1 MAIMSTLGGWVAV
14 VAVGGGFW
22 YYHRSKAPRPSNKQR
37 SKPIEPREK
46 QKEKKSNK
54 DGGLSSGGD
63 QAVKKSQKKKS
74 QAAPKPVREE
84 KPVTSIPISND
95 RDDEVDNKEF
105 ARQISSIKAGHVIS
119 GKSQATTKQKSVK
132 QSKAQEKAE
141 KAQEK
146 AAVEASSD
154 NATAPSSA
162 TGGDADDDQSSV
174 NSPELRATAVET
186 PTSVRIAPIILAFSR
201 LVICLNATNAN
212 IILEWYF

>member
-1 MAIMSTLGGWVAV
+1 M

-22 YYHRSKAPRPSNKQR
+22 YYHRSKAPRPSTKQR

-63 QAVKKSQKKKS
+63 QAVKKSQKKKA
-74 QAAPKPVREE
+74 QPAPKAVGEE
-84 KPVTSIPISND
+84 KPITSVPISNE
-95 RDDEVDNKEF
+95 RDDDVDNKEF
-105 ARQISSIKAGHVIS
+105 ARQLSSIKAGHVIS

-174 NSPELRATAVET
+174 NSPELRATAIET
-186 PTSVRIAPIILAFSR
+186 PASVCISPIILGIYKLAS
-201 LVICLNATNAN
+201 I
-212 IILEWYF
+212 

>member
-22 YYHRSKAPRPSNKQR
+22 YYHRSKAPRPSTKQR

-63 QAVKKSQKKKS
+63 QAVKKSQKKKA
-74 QAAPKPVREE
+74 QPAPKAVREE
-84 KPVTSIPISND
+84 KTINSAPIISND

-105 ARQISSIKAGHVIS
+105 ARQLQSIKAGHVIS
-119 GKSQATTKQKSVK
+119 GKAQAATKQKSVK

-141 KAQEK
+141 KAV
-146 AAVEASSD
+146 VEASSD

-174 NSPELRATAVET
+174 NSPELRATAIET
-186 PTSVRIAPIILAFSR
+186 SASVCISPIIP
-201 LVICLNATNAN
+201 VN
-212 IILEWYF
+212 